1 MMRFSITITLQGGHM
16 MDGYRKI
23 SRDEAIEIL
32 EGVIDLLKNTDE
44 EVIIYSEVFKDR
56 TNSKRCTVGYGIDL
70 VKQSK
75 SVFFSQMPMMG
86 SMDLVEDIV
95 RSNERK
101 TKNLLF
107 PIAYD

>member
-75 SVFFSQMPMMG
+75 SVFFSRMPMMG
-86 SMDLVEDIV
+86 SMDLVGDIKK
-95 RSNERK
+95 SNEYRA
-101 TKNLLF
+101 KNLLF
-107 PIAYD
+107 PILDN